1 MGDRCGLTD
10 ALSPARPQ
18 EKRHARLA
26 EAGNTAHELMAI
38 SVDAH
43 RMSAMVKMR
52 ERTKS
57 AETAKKSAIATVD
70 AMTWRALGTRTPVF
84 AVRGEVAHPL
94 IKCGD
99 RSPATNTGPG
109 IGKNP
114 TFREGTE
121 P

>member
-57 AETAKKSAIATVD
+57 ADHYTNIGSALHKHGKKAKESN
-70 AMTWRALGTRTPVF
+70 G
-84 AVRGEVAHPL
+84 
-94 IKCGD
+94 
-99 RSPATNTGPG
+99 
-109 IGKNP
+109 
-114 TFREGTE
+114 
-121 P
+121 

>member
-38 SVDAH
+38 SGHKTLTEVQ
-43 RMSAMVKMR
+43 RYTSAADKKQLAVSGMAKMR

-57 AETAKKSAIATVD
+57 AETYTNIGSPLHKHGKKVSD
-70 AMTWRALGTRTPVF
+70 SNG
-84 AVRGEVAHPL
+84 
-94 IKCGD
+94 
-99 RSPATNTGPG
+99 
-109 IGKNP
+109 
-114 TFREGTE
+114 
-121 P
+121 